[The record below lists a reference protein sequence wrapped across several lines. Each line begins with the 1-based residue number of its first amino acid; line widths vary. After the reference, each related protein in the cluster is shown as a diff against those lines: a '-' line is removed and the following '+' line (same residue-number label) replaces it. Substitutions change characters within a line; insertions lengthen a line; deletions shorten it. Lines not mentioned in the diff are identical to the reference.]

1 MNKLIA
7 CVILTVA
14 ALLTGCEQLSGQSD
28 TGPGESSSVTIDAG
42 ERARVYIVAEDDVGA
57 FSGIAQKVYGDA
69 KYWRLIA
76 EANPG
81 VDPRTL
87 KPGDELFIPP
97 LPAEGDDE

>member
-7 CVILTVA
+7 CVILTVVV
-14 ALLTGCEQLSGQSD
+14 LLTGCEQSPAPAE
-28 TGPGESSSVTIDAG
+28 TGLVATDLPKATIDAG
-42 ERARVYIVAEDDVGA
+42 ERARVYVVAEGDVGA
-57 FSGIAQKVYGDA
+57 FSGIAKKVYGDA

-87 KPGDELFIPP
+87 QPGDELFIPP
-97 LPAEGDDE
+97 LPAED